1 MEKKSVKE
9 VIKTEGLNGFFK
21 RWKQGI
27 AEATPEQQTQV
38 QITFTWIT
46 LIGIAFGFIVSIYN
60 AKNLWW
66 LAIVL
71 GGAFGNTFISLIA
84 LKQKLKLLN
93 QFKVQLE
100 GMQEEVIENE

>member
-1 MEKKSVKE
+1 MIEKKSARE
-9 VIKTEGLNGFFK
+9 VIIAEGWQGFFK

-46 LIGIAFGFIVSIYN
+46 LIGIALGFAVSIYH
-60 AKNLWW
+60 AKSLWW

-84 LKQKLKLLN
+84 LKQKLRLLS

-100 GMQEEVIENE
+100 SMGEVSKTI